1 MSRTKTVSVFL
12 CLLMWFVGEGHAQE
26 ITGSIVGSVHDQ
38 SGASIVGATITIQ
51 NADQNN
57 SVVRV
62 VTTNEN
68 SEYVAPFL
76 PVGHYILIAEAKDF
90 KKVERR
96 GVKLDVND
104 RLTINFSL
112 SPGSVTESVTV
123 EADASPVELQ
133 TATSSGLISGTEIR
147 ELAINTR
154 NYEQLVALTPGVTT
168 GLASDQLYVGVT
180 SPTGL
185 SNQINFSVN
194 GGRPTQ
200 NNWSVD
206 GADNVDRGAN
216 LTLLTYPSVDSIEE
230 FRVVRGQFDAEYGR
244 SSSGQINVI
253 TRSGTSQ
260 FHGSLYEFFRND
272 VLNANNFFNNRGG
285 IDRPPLRYN
294 DFGGTFGGP
303 IFIPR
308 VYNTDR
314 KKTFFFFS
322 EEVRRVITNTNFD
335 PILPS
340 QANLA
345 GNFLTSVCVQHD
357 SSGNCTQQSNQISL
371 SQFNPGAAAYLKDIY
386 SKLPLPAIG
395 NSDGTGVD
403 VPFVARNTFN
413 LHQEIIKVDH
423 TFGPRLA
430 LMGRFENDTIPTQ
443 EPGGLFTGSALP
455 GVATTSTNSPGKQF
469 SIRATSTITPQI
481 VNEAGYNYSYGA
493 VVSDPIG
500 LGAAKNSPDVVSA
513 IALAFPSQVPRVP
526 NLSFNDSEG
535 LFGFG
540 AYRDFSHNHHWF
552 DNLSVSRGR
561 HTFKFGF
568 QYNWYQKSENAGAG
582 NEGTFSFDDTNPNG
596 DATLEQ
602 EWANFLLGNVSSFT
616 QTNTDFRAEI
626 RQRQWELY
634 GQDNYRVKDNLTL
647 TLGVRYSR
655 FNQPTDANGHA
666 TGFDPALYDPA
677 KAPQIDPSTGNLV
690 PNTGTALN
698 GVIVGGTNSPFGDE
712 VARHDTKNFAP
723 RIGIAW
729 DPFKTGKTSIRAGY
743 GIFYDSPAIGTQ
755 ENGEFSN
762 PPFSGNVTIS
772 NTVFDNPTAVLAD
785 VNLSPPALTVQQSDW
800 KQPYSQEWTLDV
812 QREVAPKLFL
822 DIGYVGNKGTHLVG
836 VIDINEPLPLAY
848 VAAGITAPITAG
860 TRTARLNAVRP
871 FQGYDAINVFSSR
884 FDSDYHALQ
893 VSLQKRFSGNSQ
905 ISANYTYSH
914 AITNSQSDFRT
925 PQNTYSLSDERG
937 ESAFDRR
944 HVLTVSYIYELP
956 FYRGQQGFAGHLLG
970 GWELSGIVYANSGLP
985 LTVTGGR
992 SIDPAGLGLLDGNSF
1007 AGRRPNQISDPNS
1020 GAPHTF
1026 DEWFNIAAFAN
1037 PPNAAGPPGDA
1048 PRGSVRGPGL
1058 QRWDVSLFKNTK
1070 VGEHVSTQFR
1080 AEAFNIFN
1088 HTNFDGVRTTLQSGT
1103 FGRIISTRD
1112 PRILQL
1118 ALKVYF

>member
-1 MSRTKTVSVFL
+1 
-12 CLLMWFVGEGHAQE
+12 MWFVGEGHAQE

-62 VTTNEN
+62 VTTNE
-68 SEYVAPFL
+68 SGEYVAPFL

-357 SSGNCTQQSNQISL
+357 SSGNCTQQSNQISP

-395 NSDGTGVD
+395 SSDGTGVD

-729 DPFKTGKTSIRAGY
+729 DPFKTGKTSLRAGY

-860 TRTARLNAVRP
+860 TKTARLNAVRP

-1007 AGRRPNQISDPNS
+1007 AGRRPNQISNPNS